1 MLWSWILAAVGIF
14 GLWLA
19 GRKDYRGWFVGLGA
33 QILWIAY
40 ALVTKQYGFIAS
52 ALAYGWIYAK
62 NGRAWLRENSSVSP
76 DGSDSAASRKYEK

>member
-1 MLWSWILAAVGIF
+1 MWWSWLLAAVGIF

-40 ALVTKQYGFIAS
+40 ATVTHQWGFYVS
-52 ALAYGWIYAK
+52 ALAYGYIYGR
-62 NGRAWLRENSSVSP
+62 NGMIWLREQRAKEAL
-76 DGSDSAASRKYEK
+76 DDSAAL